1 MTNTDRLWVCPICR
15 EALCE
20 GDTGFRCKNGHSF
33 DKARQGY
40 VNLLISS
47 KGNKNHGD
55 DKLMV
60 KARKDFLD
68 KGYYAPLREKVNE
81 ILGKGNV
88 VLDAGCGEGYYTS
101 LFAENNDVYG
111 IDVSKDAVKYA
122 SSRCKNAA
130 FAVAS
135 LSDIP
140 LPDESVDVIINI
152 FAPDFPDEIL
162 RVLKPN
168 GRLIVVS
175 PLENH
180 LIELK
185 NAIYDNPYPN
195 SPQSPERNG
204 FVLKSEHS
212 LKFSIDIDNNED
224 LTSLFKMTPYYYKT
238 SQQDQMKLQSLEN
251 ITTKIEFFIAEYEKT
266 DLTD

>member
-1 MTNTDRLWVCPICR
+1 MTEKHSFWICPICS
-15 EALCE
+15 EALSE
-20 GDTGFRCKNGHSF
+20 NDTNFHCNNGHSF

-40 VNLLISS
+40 VNLLISNKS
-47 KGNKNHGD
+47 NKNHGD

-68 KGYYAPLREKVNE
+68 KGYYAPMREKVNE
-81 ILGKGNV
+81 ILGTGNIV
-88 VLDAGCGEGYYTS
+88 VDAGCGEGYYTS
-101 LFAENNDVYG
+101 LFAENNTVYG
-111 IDVSKDAVKYA
+111 IDVSKDAVKHA
-122 SSRCKNAA
+122 SSRCKNAS

-168 GRLIVVS
+168 GRLIMVS

-180 LIELK
+180 LFELK

-195 SPQSPERNG
+195 SPQSPEREG
-204 FVLKSEHS
+204 FLLKSEHS
-212 LKFSIDIDNNED
+212 LKYTIDIDNNED
-224 LTSLFKMTPYYYKT
+224 ITSLFKMTPYYYKT
-238 SQQDQMKLQSLEN
+238 SQQDQMKLQSLSS
-251 ITTKIEFFIAEYEKT
+251 ITTKIEFFIAEYTKK
-266 DLTD
+266 